1 MKISDKALGYIT
13 FAVLILIITG
23 VVIGMYQAHRE
34 TSTQAIIDFDELGA
48 LSPEDP
54 LTENGYKIG
63 HVGSVKWLGDRSRVS
78 VIFDEPIILREG
90 TRFRNAAFAI
100 MGGRRIEIIRSK
112 TGDILPEDHVFEG
125 EFVPGLTESLRHIAA
140 IRDQVMLMRDA
151 ILLILSGSDSTSGVV
166 SKYNEAMETV
176 ESLLANLDK
185 TAQIADGKVQSV
197 LHQADSASENI
208 ARVADLADSTLRTV
222 TANAGKSISSTQE
235 SLKKLSRGIEKIDA
249 LVQAVETDS
258 LAKSLLETQDLVEKI
273 DTLALRTSQLLQAI
287 NTKGIALYDE
297 DGNKVELI
305 QWKNLNII
313 GKTAREKAKEKQKAV
328 NAR

>member
-1 MKISDKALGYIT
+1 MKISDKALGYIS
-13 FAVLILIITG
+13 FAVLILIIAG
-23 VVIGMYQAHRE
+23 VAFGMYQAHRE
-34 TSTQAIIDFDELGA
+34 ASTQAIIDFDELGA

-125 EFVPGLTESLRHIAA
+125 EFVPGITESLRHIAA

-185 TAQIADGKVQSV
+185 AAQIADGKVQSI

-222 TANAGKSISSTQE
+222 TANANKSISGTQE
-235 SLKKLSRGIEKIDA
+235 SLKKLSLGIEKIDA

-258 LAKSLLETQDLVEKI
+258 LAKSLLETQDLVGKI
-273 DTLALRTSQLLQAI
+273 DTLALRTSQLIQAI
-287 NTKGIALYDE
+287 NTKGIALYDDE
-297 DGNKVELI
+297 GNKVELI

-313 GKTAREKAKEKQKAV
+313 GKTAREKAKEKQKAT
-328 NAR
+328 NAH

>member
-112 TGDILPEDHVFEG
+112 TGDILSEDHVFEG

-185 TAQIADGKVQSV
+185 TAQIADGKVQSI

-273 DTLALRTSQLLQAI
+273 DTLALRTSQLIQAI